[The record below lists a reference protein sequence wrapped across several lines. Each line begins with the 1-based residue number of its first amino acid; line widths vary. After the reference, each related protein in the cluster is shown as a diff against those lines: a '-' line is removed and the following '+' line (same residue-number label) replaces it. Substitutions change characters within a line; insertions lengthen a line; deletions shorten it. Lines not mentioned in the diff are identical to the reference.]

1 MIYYVN
7 AQVGRGGNGS
17 KETPFKRIGD
27 AAKIA
32 VPGDEVIV
40 APGVYR
46 EYVDPQ
52 NAGTEDARTLTA
64 VRFRSARLSPVRRR
78 SRTGSL
84 PGECL
89 GLPREQYDFRRL

>member
-32 VPGDEVIV
+32 MPGDEVIV

-46 EYVDPQ
+46 
-52 NAGTEDARTLTA
+52 
-64 VRFRSARLSPVRRR
+64 
-78 SRTGSL
+78 
-84 PGECL
+84 
-89 GLPREQYDFRRL
+89 